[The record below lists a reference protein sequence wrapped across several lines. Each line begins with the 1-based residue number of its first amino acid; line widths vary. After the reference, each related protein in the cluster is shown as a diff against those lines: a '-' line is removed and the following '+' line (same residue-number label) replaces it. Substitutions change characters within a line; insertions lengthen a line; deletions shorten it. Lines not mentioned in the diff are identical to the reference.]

1 VPDSAP
7 PPFACEP
14 FGRHFDLSGSCPLSY
29 DVAEIGTFT
38 APAVLIFAKRV
49 QRSRRRAVDRISR
62 ALDAAGG
69 QTPEQGV
76 KIAETASSVG

>member
-1 VPDSAP
+1 
-7 PPFACEP
+7 
-14 FGRHFDLSGSCPLSY
+14 LSY